1 MTAYSSDAARVA
13 DLLARAALCIDC
25 IARQVGIPSGRADE
39 LVREIASALNLT
51 EKTGRCDLC
60 GSVRLVY
67 WIT

>member
-1 MTAYSSDAARVA
+1 MTAHNSDAARVA

-25 IARQVGIPSGRADE
+25 LARPGSIPSGRAHE
-39 LVREIASALNLT
+39 LVREIASALNLI
-51 EKTGRCDLC
+51 EKTGRCNLC